1 MTCTIGEGRESISAD
16 SFVVTI
22 TTKIKSRERPT
33 RKYELKERE
42 REREK
47 KVKRD
52 YFMVLRRQTENVIEN
67 HRFVVSSRVSF
78 IVFQIVVVVA

>member
-1 MTCTIGEGRESISAD
+1 MFVYLTCTIGEGRESISAD

-42 REREK
+42 RERK
-47 KVKRD
+47 KGQARLLYGFKK
-52 YFMVLRRQTENVIEN
+52 TN
-67 HRFVVSSRVSF
+67 
-78 IVFQIVVVVA
+78 